1 MEMLKVENLSAKIE
15 NKIILENISFEL
27 KDREILAIM
36 GPNGSGKSTLARC
49 IVNDKRIEKSGKI
62 IFLGKDITNLE
73 SNEIAKLG
81 VYLSLQFQPE
91 IEYIKTKT
99 FLEYLGIKNF
109 DEVIRIAKDIGLPN
123 DFLER
128 GINEKFSG
136 GERKRFEIL
145 LIKLLNPKLI
155 IFDEIDSGLDL
166 NFLDYLNDFL
176 KEEIKNGKSFIIISH
191 YTRIFREIKPDRV
204 IVLKEG
210 KIYKQ
215 GNGNLISLIEKHGYN
230 I

>member
-1 MEMLKVENLSAKIE
+1 MELLKVENLTAKIG
-15 NKIILENISFEL
+15 NKVILENISFDL
-27 KDREILAIM
+27 KEREILAVM
-36 GPNGSGKSTLARC
+36 GPNGSGKTTLAKC

-62 IFLGKDITNLE
+62 LFLGKDISDLE
-73 SNEIAKLG
+73 TNEIAKLG
-81 VYLSLQFQPE
+81 IYLSMQFQPE

-109 DEVIRIAKDIGLPN
+109 EEVIKIAKDFNLPN

-145 LIKLLNPKLI
+145 MIKLLNPKLI

-166 NFLDYLNDFL
+166 NFLDYLNEFL

-204 IVLKEG
+204 IVLKDG

-215 GNGNLISLIEKHGYN
+215 GNGDIINLIEKHGYN